1 MKNDLSVIYGI
12 ATGLIISL
20 LILLMVRWLW

>member
-12 ATGLIISL
+12 TTGLIISL